1 MANNQSIQILR
12 GNNVTIANAAKNNV
26 ELLDDQLLYNT
37 DTNQLSIGGANKS
50 LNKQPLNYREENQN
64 LKFPIKE
71 VLNYYD

>member
-1 MANNQSIQILR
+1 MFNN
-12 GNNVTIANAAKNNV
+12 NAIIFS
-26 ELLDDQLLYNT
+26 T
-37 DTNQLSIGGANKS
+37 GGGANKS